1 MDTDLALRSPDD
13 LGQAAGARARIDQD
27 DPPREPRVTIGE
39 ANSSAV
45 LASLVKAASTHDEA
59 IAEID
64 GIAVLKPGKRVWPSG
79 TWIGE

>member
-1 MDTDLALRSPDD
+1 
-13 LGQAAGARARIDQD
+13 
-27 DPPREPRVTIGE
+27 VTIGE